1 MSAVLIAVL
10 AFFAYLIAYF
20 TYGRR
25 LATRLLGFEPD
36 RPTPARVQEDGV
48 DYVPSK
54 RLVLFGHHFATI
66 AGLGPILGPAIAVI
80 WGWLPALLW
89 VLFGSVFMG
98 AVHDL
103 VALYISL
110 RNEGRSIGDITG
122 QLLGPRG
129 RTLFLVLIFFLLS
142 LAMGAFAHV
151 IAILFGGAFYPQA
164 VFPVWALIGLAVVIG
179 LSVYRLGLPLT
190 PATVI
195 GVGLML
201 AATWWGAGHPVTSLP
216 LLGELHLEHW
226 VWILMAYALVASI
239 LPVWLLLQPRDYLN
253 SFQLYIG
260 MGLLYVG
267 LFATNP
273 KIVAP
278 AFNNLPADLPPLF
291 PFLFI
296 TIACGAISG
305 FHSLVSSGTTA
316 KQLATERDGLF
327 VAYGSM
333 LTEGLLAVLAI
344 LATTAGFA
352 TRAEWHAHYASW
364 AGAQGLGAKLQ
375 AFVQGGANLCAG
387 LGLDPNLMAVFIAVV
402 VVGFAMTTLDSGTR
416 LLRYNLEELG
426 SHFRAI
432 GLVTGNRFGA
442 GILAV
447 LAIGFFALIK
457 VGGKPAG
464 ITLWAL
470 FGISNQLLGAL
481 GFLVMTLWFYRAGRP
496 FLYLLLPMGFM
507 MAITLVALP
516 YSLWQFL
523 RSDPISWP
531 LLVTGIAILILDLWL
546 IAEAVLSLGRLR
558 AERRASRPAEALGE
572 V

>member
-1 MSAVLIAVL
+1 LSAVLIATL
-10 AFFAYLIAYF
+10 AFFAYLIAYL

-25 LATRLLGFEPD
+25 LARHVLGFEPE
-36 RPTPARVQEDGV
+36 RPTPAQVKGDGV
-48 DYVPSK
+48 DFVPT
-54 RLVLFGHHFATI
+54 RCVVLFGHHFATI

-89 VLFGSVFMG
+89 VIFGSIFMG

-103 VALYISL
+103 TALYISL

-122 QLLGPRG
+122 QILGPRG
-129 RTLFLVLIFFLLS
+129 RTLLLFLIFFLLA

-151 IAILFGGAFYPQA
+151 IAILFSASFYPQA
-164 VFPVWALIGLAVVIG
+164 VTPVWALIGIALIIG
-179 LSVYRLGLPLT
+179 TLVYRLRVSLT
-190 PATVI
+190 LATVV
-195 GVGLML
+195 GVCLL
-201 AATWWGAGHPVTSLP
+201 LLATWWGTGHPVSSLP
-216 LLGELHLEHW
+216 LLGEMHLEHW
-226 VWILMAYALVASI
+226 VWILMLYALIASI

-260 MGLLYVG
+260 MGLLYAG
-267 LFATNP
+267 LLVTRP

-278 AFNNLPADLPPLF
+278 AFNSLPDDLPPLF

-316 KQLATERDGLF
+316 KQLASEKHALVIG
-327 VAYGSM
+327 YGSM

-352 TRAEWHAHYASW
+352 TRGEWHAHYASW
-364 AGAQGLGAKLQ
+364 SGAQGLGAKLS

-387 LGLDPNLMAVFIAVV
+387 LGLPTELMTVFIAVV

-426 SHFRAI
+426 SHFRPLGLLTRNRVMAGGLAVIAI
-432 GLVTGNRFGA
+432 GY
-442 GILAV
+442 
-447 LAIGFFALIK
+447 FALMK
-457 VGGKPAG
+457 VGGRPAG

-470 FGISNQLLGAL
+470 FGITNQLLGAL

-496 FLYLLLPMGFM
+496 FLYLLLPMLFM

-516 YSLWQFL
+516 YSLWQFANATPL
-523 RSDPISWP
+523 NLP
-531 LLVTGIAILILDLWL
+531 LLLTGCAIMVLDLWL
-546 IAEAVLSLGRLR
+546 IVHVPFAFATC
-558 AERRASRPAEALGE
+558 AALI
-572 V
+572 VHIFVVFWYH

>member
-1 MSAVLIAVL
+1 MSAVLIAIL
-10 AFFAYLIAYF
+10 AFFAYVIAYL

-25 LATRLLGFEPD
+25 LARHLLGFDAD
-36 RPTPARVQEDGV
+36 RPTPAHVQEDGV
-48 DYVPSK
+48 DFVPSK
-54 RLVLFGHHFATI
+54 RGVLFGHHFATI

-89 VLFGSVFMG
+89 VIFGSIFMG

-103 VALYISL
+103 TALYISL

-122 QLLGPRG
+122 QILGPRG
-129 RTLFLVLIFFLLS
+129 RTLLLFLIFFLLA

-151 IAILFGGAFYPQA
+151 IAILFSASFYPQA
-164 VFPVWALIGLAVVIG
+164 VIPVWALIGIAIVIG
-179 LSVYRLGLPLT
+179 LLVYRLRVSLT
-190 PATVI
+190 LATTI
-195 GVGLML
+195 GVGLL
-201 AATWWGAGHPVTSLP
+201 LLATWWGTGHPVTTLP
-216 LLGELHLEHW
+216 LLGEVQLEQW
-226 VWILMAYALVASI
+226 VWILMIYALVASI

-267 LFATNP
+267 LLVTRP
-273 KIVAP
+273 TIVAP
-278 AFNNLPADLPPLF
+278 AFNNAPTDLPPLF

-305 FHSLVSSGTTA
+305 FHSLVSSGTTS
-316 KQLATERDGLF
+316 KQLATEKHALSIG
-327 VAYGSM
+327 YGSM

-352 TRAEWHAHYASW
+352 TRAEWHSHYASW
-364 AGAQGLGAKLQ
+364 SDAQGLGAKLS

-387 LGLDPNLMAVFIAVV
+387 LGLPKELMSVFIAVV

-426 SHFRAI
+426 SHFRPLGLLTRSRSLAGVLAVIAI
-432 GLVTGNRFGA
+432 GY
-442 GILAV
+442 
-447 LAIGFFALIK
+447 FALMK
-457 VGGKPAG
+457 VDGRPAG

-470 FGISNQLLGAL
+470 FGITNQLLGAL

-496 FLYLLLPMGFM
+496 FMYLLLPMIFM

-516 YSLWQFL
+516 YSLLQFARATPL
-523 RSDPISWP
+523 NWP
-531 LLVTGIAILILDLWL
+531 LLITGVLILVLDLWL
-546 IAEAVLSLGRLR
+546 IIEAFLSLGRLR
-558 AERRASRPAEALGE
+558 SERRRAAETAPIQ